1 MLLTDLL
8 IAHPEEISTIIGHTP
23 AWVGGLLAGLAWLG
37 YSASRPRDVHIWRLA
52 LMPVAMGGLALWG
65 VHSAFGAG
73 GRLAEVLAVW
83 AACYAGV
90 IAASWN
96 MKAPQGTTYRAATR
110 SFHMPGSWIP
120 LVLIMMV
127 FLMKY
132 VIGVQLSMEP
142 ALARHAG
149 FEFTVAALYGALSG
163 MFAARSLR
171 VLRLANRPRSSLV
184 NLA

>member
-8 IAHPEEISTIIGHTP
+8 IEHPEAIATIIGKTP

-37 YSASRPRDVHIWRLA
+37 FSAARVRNVHIGRLA

-65 VHSAFGAG
+65 VYSAFGSG

-83 AACYAGV
+83 VACYGAV
-90 IAASWN
+90 IAAGWN
-96 MKAPQGTTYRAATR
+96 MQAPEGTAYRAATR
-110 SFHMPGSWIP
+110 SFHMPGSWVP

-132 VIGVQLSMEP
+132 GIGVQLSMEP
-142 ALARHAG
+142 SLASHAG

-163 MFAARSLR
+163 VFAARSLR
-171 VLRLANRPRSSLV
+171 VLRLAHRPTSPV
-184 NLA
+184 KLA

>member
-8 IAHPEEISTIIGHTP
+8 IQHPEAIASILGKTP

-37 YSASRPRDVHIWRLA
+37 YSSSRARNVHLGRLA

-65 VHSAFGAG
+65 VYSAFGAG

-83 AACYAGV
+83 AACYVAV
-90 IAASWN
+90 IAAGWS
-96 MKAPQGTTYRAATR
+96 MQAPEGTAYQPATR

-132 VIGVQLSMEP
+132 GIGVQLAMEP
-142 ALARHAG
+142 ALARDAG

-163 MFAARSLR
+163 VFAARSLR
-171 VLRLANRPRSSLV
+171 VLRLVHRPAASSV